1 MMHKMLVVDDE
12 YMILEGMKHLLPYHE
27 YNVEIV
33 YTAENAEEAL
43 DYFSQH
49 TVDLV
54 LTDVSMPDMTG
65 LEMVRRMKEQSP
77 DTHIIIMSGFQEFEY
92 ARNVKLSPSGQWII
106 SLSPSINKNWLS
118 CSNSYQR

>member
-92 ARNVKLSPSGQWII
+92 ARKAISLGQWII
-106 SLSPSINKNWLS
+106 SLSPSISKNWLS
-118 CSNSYQR
+118 CSNSYQP

>member
-12 YMILEGMKHLLPYHE
+12 YMILEGMKHLLLIM
-27 YNVEIV
+27 NTMSRLFIRQR
-33 YTAENAEEAL
+33 TEEAL

-92 ARNVKLSPSGQWII
+92 AVRLSPSGQWII

-118 CSNSYQR
+118 YSNSYQR